1 MVKEDTINMDV
12 PCTVA
17 DFCELFKRADT
28 VVGCHRETYNNDNIR
43 VSAWDGPNRRVAF
56 LAPYQAPGWVK
67 KTIGYEVVK
76 VVEQQHLEVVEEE
89 GTLKSMTMTSS
100 PSLYVPG
107 MGNVSIG
114 NVCFHVSAAENDEE
128 ACKVCTKLRCSA
140 EQFKWLWAIRSIV
153 EKIMLRECRTVAER
167 FVEYCKRVVKE
178 RADHMRAEALK
189 DMKPLNILSLPSGV
203 DGSLSARST
212 DGGEASPGPAS
223 ARGGGGGGVT
233 ARSLS
238 RLSIASCNS
247 IYYDASEDLEEP
259 PLSSRW
265 QSPEASPSY
274 KLGGIGERSAISMMV
289 NAGVQ
294 TSHRRFE
301 SLDELFFQGKD
312 PLTGRSNAAQ
322 KPPKSRARGVRVATE
337 EQDVLLWNPRTLHDT
352 LTALQQQ
359 LQKVEGDINIL
370 LAAVEQNDQSR
381 RSLGSRSSSTDWK
394 LLLAGAAAGASMCC
408 TALWL
413 TWRLRSMR

>member
-43 VSAWDGPNRRVAF
+43 VSSWDGPNRRVAF

-67 KTIGYEVVK
+67 KTIRYEVVK

-89 GTLKSMTMTSS
+89 GTVKSMTMTSS

-114 NVCFHVSAAENDEE
+114 NVCFHVSADEEDEE

-140 EQFKWLWAIRSIV
+140 EQFKWLWAIRSII

-178 RADHMRAEALK
+178 GAEHMRAEALK

-212 DGGEASPGPAS
+212 DGCEASAGPAS
-223 ARGGGGGGVT
+223 ARGGGVT
-233 ARSLS
+233 GRSLS
-238 RLSIASCNS
+238 RLSLASCNS

-259 PLSSRW
+259 PLSS
-265 QSPEASPSY
+265 
-274 KLGGIGERSAISMMV
+274 
-289 NAGVQ
+289 
-294 TSHRRFE
+294 
-301 SLDELFFQGKD
+301 
-312 PLTGRSNAAQ
+312 
-322 KPPKSRARGVRVATE
+322 VATE
-337 EQDVLLWNPRTLHDT
+337 EPDVLLRNPRTLHDT

-359 LQKVEGDINIL
+359 LHKMEGDINIL
-370 LAAVEQNDQSR
+370 LAAVEQKGQSG
-381 RSLGSRSSSTDWK
+381 RSLGSRSSLADWE
-394 LLLAGAAAGASMCC
+394 LLLAGAAAGASICC

-413 TWRLRSMR
+413 TWRLRGMR